1 MSELNKLKV
10 VDFTAGRLS
19 SDDINTNIPFAE
31 NFDKTRTIQQANA
44 VIGAY
49 VNRNYVDM
57 QNKANKDEIPTKVS
71 ELDNDV
77 GYITTGDIPT
87 KTSQLENDSGF
98 ITSASVPTKV
108 SELDNDSGFIT
119 KDVNDLTNYTTTTV
133 LNGTIGTINT
143 SITNIN
149 TTLSGLTNYS
159 LNEQVIGTWYNSKP
173 LYRKVFVYN
182 STVSAGWSGIAY
194 STLGISN
201 IDYLRVVSA
210 LGKSSSGQFEE
221 MTSHQN
227 RVIINT
233 PGEALSLY
241 LTDSSII
248 QIIFILEYTKTT
260 D

>member
-1 MSELNKLKV
+1 MSELNRLKV

-19 SDDINTNIPFAE
+19 SDDINTDIPFSD
-31 NFDKTRTIQQANA
+31 NFNKTRTIQQANA

-57 QNKANKDEIPTKVS
+57 QNKADIDDVPTKLS

-87 KTSQLENDSGF
+87 KTSELSNDGADGVNPF
-98 ITSASVPTKV
+98 ITA
-108 SELDNDSGFIT
+108 NDIPSDISSFNNDVGYIT
-119 KDVNDLTNYTTTTV
+119 NTVNDLTNYTD
-133 LNGTIGTINT
+133 
-143 SITNIN
+143 N
-149 TTLSGLTNYS
+149 TTLSGLLNAKASVNVGVYS
-159 LNEQVIGTWYNSKP
+159 LTETVVGTFLGKP
-173 LYRKVFVYN
+173 LYRKVFDYI
-182 STVSAGWSGIAY
+182 STVPSGWSGVAF

-210 LGKSSSGQFEE
+210 LGRNGGSYEE

-227 RVIINT
+227 RVVINT
-233 PGEALSLY
+233 TGEALSLY
-241 LTDSSII
+241 LTDSSL
-248 QIIFILEYTKTT
+248 QEIIFILEYTKTT

>member
-1 MSELNKLKV
+1 MSDLNKLKV

-19 SDDINTNIPFAE
+19 SDDINTDIPFAD

-49 VNRNYVDM
+49 VNRNYKDM
-57 QNKANKDEIPTKVS
+57 SNKADIDDIPTKLS

-87 KTSQLENDSGF
+87 KTSDLVNDSGF
-98 ITSASVPTKV
+98 ITSADVPTKT
-108 SELDNDSGFIT
+108 SELNNDSGFIT
-119 KDVNDLTNYTTTTV
+119 KNVNDLTNYTTTTV
-133 LNGTIGTINT
+133 LNNTIGTINT

-149 TTLSGLTNYS
+149 TTLNGLTNYS
-159 LNEQVIGTWYNSKP
+159 LNEKVIGTWYNSKP

-182 STVSAGWSGIAY
+182 SPVSAGWSGVAY
-194 STLGISN
+194 STLGLSN

-210 LGKSSSGQFEE
+210 LGKSSSDTYEE

-241 LTDSSII
+241 LTDSTLI
-248 QIIFILEYTKTT
+248 QIIFIFEYTKTT